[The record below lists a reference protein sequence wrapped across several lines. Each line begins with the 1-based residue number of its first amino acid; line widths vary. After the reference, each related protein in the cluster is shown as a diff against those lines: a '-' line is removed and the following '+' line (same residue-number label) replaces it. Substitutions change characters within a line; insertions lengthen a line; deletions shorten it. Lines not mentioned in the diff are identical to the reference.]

1 MKEGLGDFRESEE
14 GLIRDDLWWITEK
27 YMSLA
32 CTIVAEQFIQEENP
46 TYANAGVL
54 TERINYVMRTHCPII
69 YGYFFDRTGN
79 DVLPAGTVAI
89 IIEMIK
95 AERPLF
101 SVGGIT
107 LGQLDNVN
115 APTAKGKGY
124 LGQLS

>member
-1 MKEGLGDFRESEE
+1 MTEGLGDFRESEK
-14 GLIRDDLWWITEK
+14 GLIRDDLWWVTEK

-32 CTIVAEQFIQEENP
+32 CAIVAEQFIQEQNP
-46 TYANAGVL
+46 EYANAGVL
-54 TERINYVMRTHCPII
+54 VERINYVMRTHCPII

-79 DVLPAGTVAI
+79 DVLPAGTIAI
-89 IIEMIK
+89 IIELIK

-101 SVGGIT
+101 AVGGIT

-124 LGQLS
+124 MGQRS